1 MRKTVSM
8 VSPCLA
14 AVAGLGFL
22 ASGSNLV
29 AQPAGQAA
37 GDQRAARL
45 KVMKRCAQS
54 LKVTESDK
62 PVSLVAE
69 PILRYDDKA
78 RVIQDSTIWAW
89 GATGRPRAVLKLE
102 SQPLPAVRSLLALRD
117 RLALAHADQGPGRRG
132 VGMVRKQA
140 RARRLRYPPGTDPR
154 RNRNSPPEPDEI
166 ALAAIRGL

>member
-1 MRKTVSM
+1 
-8 VSPCLA
+8 
-14 AVAGLGFL
+14 
-22 ASGSNLV
+22 
-29 AQPAGQAA
+29 
-37 GDQRAARL
+37 
-45 KVMKRCAQS
+45 MKRCAQS

-102 SQPLPAVRSLLALRD
+102 LNPFGRPIVTGFRD

-140 RARRLRYPPGTDPR
+140 RARR
-154 RNRNSPPEPDEI
+154 
-166 ALAAIRGL
+166 AAISPRHRPPPQPKLSA